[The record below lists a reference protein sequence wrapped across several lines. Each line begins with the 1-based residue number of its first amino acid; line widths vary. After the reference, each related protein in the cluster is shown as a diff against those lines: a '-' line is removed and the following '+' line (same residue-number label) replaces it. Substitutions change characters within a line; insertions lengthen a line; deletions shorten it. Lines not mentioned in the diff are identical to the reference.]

1 MYGGS
6 WELTSRRDVKSLR
19 GEVLS
24 ATLEAPNTAPHQKW
38 RSTTISFGASDCP
51 NNMAGSDVL
60 PVIVAP
66 VIVNV
71 KLYHMLIDG
80 GVGLKVISYGVFKQL

>member
-1 MYGGS
+1 
-6 WELTSRRDVKSLR
+6 
-19 GEVLS
+19 
-24 ATLEAPNTAPHQKW
+24 
-38 RSTTISFGASDCP
+38 
-51 NNMAGSDVL
+51 MAGSDVL

-80 GVGLKVISYGVFKQL
+80 AVGLKVISYGVFKQL